1 MSVIALLSIS
11 NVLEKEK
18 SNTCLLTNLLEDL
31 FSLHDAVEVQKL
43 LLLTIM
49 VTMCPN
55 FLSPT
60 LQHEKNK
67 TPPPSPSKK
76 KPPKKLQLMFLHVIT
91 GFLMN
96 FYTLL
101 IYCKWNIYFQEIL

>member
-67 TPPPSPSKK
+67 TPPLLPFQKKTPQKTSVNVPSCNYRIFNE
-76 KPPKKLQLMFLHVIT
+76 FLHSV
-91 GFLMN
+91 N
-96 FYTLL
+96 LL
-101 IYCKWNIYFQEIL
+101 